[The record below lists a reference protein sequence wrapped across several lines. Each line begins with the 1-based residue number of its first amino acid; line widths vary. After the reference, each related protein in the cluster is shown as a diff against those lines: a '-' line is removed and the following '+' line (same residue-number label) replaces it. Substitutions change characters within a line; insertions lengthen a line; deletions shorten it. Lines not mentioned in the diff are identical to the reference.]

1 MAERLNGKEVA
12 AALNEETIRRISAL
26 KEKGTDVCLA
36 IVRVGERADDLSYEK
51 GAVKRCE
58 AVGAS
63 VRKVVLPEDVDV
75 QEFYA
80 ELDRLN
86 QDPSVHGILM
96 FRPLPKE
103 LDNERARNAIVPQ
116 KDIDG
121 CSDGSLAGVFTGTR
135 NGFAPCTAE
144 AAIAVLDHY
153 GIELSGK
160 RAVVL
165 GRSLVVGRPLAML
178 LMSRNATVTICH
190 TRTKDIPSI
199 AKEAD
204 ILFTCMGQAEKVDA
218 SYVRKGQTVV
228 DISICWNEKKGK
240 LCGDCAFEEVEP
252 IVEKITPV
260 PGGVGAVTTAVLMR
274 HLAEAAEHAFIKE

>member
-1 MAERLNGKEVA
+1 MAELLKGKEA
-12 AALNEETIRRISAL
+12 ADAINEETIQCISEL
-26 KEKGTDVCLA
+26 KEAGIDVCLA
-36 IVRVGERADDLSYEK
+36 IVRVGERPDDISYEK

-63 VRKVVLPEDVDV
+63 VRKVLLPADVDADT
-75 QEFYA
+75 FYKT
-80 ELDRLN
+80 LDDLN
-86 QDPSVHGILM
+86 RDPSVHGILM
-96 FRPLPKE
+96 FRPLPQE
-103 LDNERARNAIVPQ
+103 LNNERARNAIVPE

-121 CSDGSLAGVFTGTR
+121 CSDGSLAGVFTGNR
-135 NGFAPCTAE
+135 KGFAPCTAE

-165 GRSLVVGRPLAML
+165 GRSLVVGRPLAMML
-178 LMSRNATVTICH
+178 VQRNATVTICH

-199 AKEAD
+199 AREAD
-204 ILFTCMGQAEKVDA
+204 LLFTCMGQPEKVDA
-218 SYVRKGQTVV
+218 SYVREGQTVI
-228 DISICWNEKKGK
+228 DISICWNKEKGK

-252 IVEKITPV
+252 VAENITPV

-274 HLAEAAEHAFIKE
+274 HLAQAAKRASGR

>member
-1 MAERLNGKEVA
+1 MAELLKGKEVA
-12 AALNEETIRRISAL
+12 DAINEETIQRISEL
-26 KEKGTDVCLA
+26 KEAGIEVCLA
-36 IVRVGERADDLSYEK
+36 IVRVGERPDDISYEK

-63 VRKVVLPEDVDV
+63 ARKVLLPADVDADT
-75 QEFYA
+75 FYKT
-80 ELDRLN
+80 LDDLN
-86 QDPSVHGILM
+86 RDPSVHGILM
-96 FRPLPKE
+96 FRPLPQE
-103 LDNERARNAIVPQ
+103 LNNERARNAIVPE

-121 CSDGSLAGVFTGTR
+121 CSDGSLVGVFTGNR

-144 AAIAVLDHY
+144 AAIAMLDHY

-165 GRSLVVGRPLAML
+165 GRSLVVGRPLAMML
-178 LMSRNATVTICH
+178 VQRNATVTICH

-199 AKEAD
+199 AREAD
-204 ILFTCMGQAEKVDA
+204 LLFTCMGQPEKVDA
-218 SYVRKGQTVV
+218 SYIREGQTVI
-228 DISICWNEKKGK
+228 DISISWNKEKGK

-252 IVEKITPV
+252 VAESITPV

-274 HLAEAAEHAFIKE
+274 HLAQAAKRASGR